1 MCINIQYLF
10 LWITS
15 LCITGSSFIHFTIMD
30 FNPFLFMAELYSTV
44 YMYHSFFIHSS
55 VNGYLGCFHVL
66 VLQILLLWK
75 LEYMC
80 LWIMVFSGCVP
91 SSGIAGAY
99 GNFIPSFLRNFH
111 TALHN
116 GCINLHFH
124 KECKKV
130 PFSLQLLQH
139 LSFIDFLM
147 MPILTGIKWCLIV
160 VFICISLTMID
171 VEHLFIFLLAI
182 CMSSLEKC
190 LYRSFTHCLIRFFV
204 FLILSCVSYLYI
216 LEINPF
222 SFAIIFSHSEVCL
235 FILFMASFDV
245 QTFFTWWG
253 WFTQ

>member
-1 MCINIQYLF
+1 MNREEGKTYIYIYIYICMYQCYSPILPHPLLPSLYPQTHSLCLHLYSCPANRLISTIFLIPCICISIQYLF

-30 FNPFLFMAELYSTV
+30 FNSFLFMAELYSTV

-55 VNGYLGCFHVL
+55 VNGHLGCFHVL
-66 VLQILLLWK
+66 VLQIVLLWK

-80 LWIMVFSGCVP
+80 LWIMVFSGCMP
-91 SSGIAGAY
+91 SSGIARSY

-124 KECKKV
+124 KQCKRV

-147 MPILTGIKWCLIV
+147 MPILT
-160 VFICISLTMID
+160 
-171 VEHLFIFLLAI
+171 
-182 CMSSLEKC
+182 CMK
-190 LYRSFTHCLIRFFV
+190 
-204 FLILSCVSYLYI
+204 
-216 LEINPF
+216 
-222 SFAIIFSHSEVCL
+222 
-235 FILFMASFDV
+235 
-245 QTFFTWWG
+245 
-253 WFTQ
+253 